1 MKSTR
6 FLIKSFTIL
15 FLFALV
21 FSSVINISGS
31 AFYPEPADTPL
42 SAGNAHNKFLPLQTT
57 DKDFEF
63 DKNDDFVKRHS
74 FLTFLQFNFSEWHFY
89 TNQIDFFKGIKFCSI
104 LPRSPPV

>member
-15 FLFALV
+15 IWFALV
-21 FSSVINISGS
+21 FSFSINISCS
-31 AFYPEPADTPL
+31 VFYLEPNIPL
-42 SAGNAHNKFLPLQTT
+42 SAGNIQDKFIPLQAEE
-57 DKDFEF
+57 KDFEF
-63 DKNDDFVKRHS
+63 GKDDDFAKLHS
-74 FLTFLQFNFSEWHFY
+74 FLTFLQFYFIEWSLH